1 MEERLT
7 EQSGRARKMQASTR
21 HLPVVCSLGDV
32 CSSYRGRE
40 ERHPAL
46 PGGKVPGLQ
55 VLSPPPASLG
65 GKHRPADMHR
75 PWGTRFGPLCWVVG
89 LLAC

>member
-7 EQSGRARKMQASTR
+7 EQSGRVRKMQASTR
-21 HLPVVCSLGDV
+21 HLSVVCSLRDV
-32 CSSYRGRE
+32 SDSYRGRG

-65 GKHRPADMHR
+65 AKYHPDEMHWL
-75 PWGTRFGPLCWVVG
+75 WGTHFGALCWVAG